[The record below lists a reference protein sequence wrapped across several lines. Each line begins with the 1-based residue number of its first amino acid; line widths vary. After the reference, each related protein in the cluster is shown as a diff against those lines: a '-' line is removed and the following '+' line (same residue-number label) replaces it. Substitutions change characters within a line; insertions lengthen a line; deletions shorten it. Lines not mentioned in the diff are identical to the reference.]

1 MRLFFLLLL
10 FCFSVSSVAQQRMT
24 FGFKTGL
31 NYSGF
36 TGDLES
42 AERYEYNLGFHI
54 GMIVRYHFT
63 DLFGV
68 KGELLYSQKGG
79 KYFYEGPSFFRIQ
92 RSAGVVLASGI
103 RNMNINISND
113 YIDFPIMGFV
123 KLGPVELSGGINF
136 GILVTSAG
144 GGQLEFSSQQP
155 LLSPF
160 TLILDY
166 RYLDDE
172 AGQALNDEV
181 IEVQIGG
188 ERVSIPGQVGAYY
201 EYEEKHGSRFEIF
214 DIGIN
219 AGLAF
224 YLNQGLFLN
233 FRGNYGLKDITRP
246 SMDIIYSQFTGNY
259 PTLQNVVDKQISF
272 QASIGFSF

>member
-1 MRLFFLLLL
+1 MRLLFPILLL
-10 FCFSVSSVAQQRMT
+10 FFFVSSVAQAQLT

-63 DLFGV
+63 DLFGI

-92 RSAGVVLASGI
+92 RSVGAVRASGL
-103 RNMNINISND
+103 RNMDINISND
-113 YIDFPIMGFV
+113 YIDLPIMGFV
-123 KLGPVELSGGINF
+123 KLGPVELSAGINL
-136 GILVTSAG
+136 GLLVTSAG
-144 GGQLEFSSQQP
+144 GGQLEFTSQQP

-166 RYLDDE
+166 RYLDDR
-172 AGQALNDEV
+172 AGQAVDIEV
-181 IEVQIGG
+181 VEVQIGG
-188 ERVSIPGQVGAYY
+188 ERVSIPRQLGAYY
-201 EYEEKHGSRFEIF
+201 EYEEKHGSRYEIF

-219 AGLAF
+219 GGLAF
-224 YLNQGLFLN
+224 YLNRGLFFN
-233 FRGNYGLKDITRP
+233 FRVNYGLKDITRA
-246 SMDIIYSQFTGNY
+246 SMDVIYSQFTGNY
-259 PTLQNVVDKQISF
+259 PTVQNTVDRQISF
-272 QASIGFSF
+272 QTSIGFGF